1 MQVALLVLRVVLCL
15 LMVLVGFCA
24 VLFIGAGLAV
34 TGDLG
39 GSVSGWFTALLGL
52 FMFAGLAT
60 IVGGVVLM
68 NRLPRRRKMRN
79 WAQHEGVQAP
89 PA

>member
-1 MQVALLVLRVVLCL
+1 
-15 LMVLVGFCA
+15 MVLVGFCV
-24 VLFIGAGLAV
+24 VLFIGAGLAA

-39 GSVSGWFTALLGL
+39 GSLSGWVTALLGL
-52 FMFAGLAT
+52 FLFAGLAM
-60 IVGGVVLM
+60 IVGGFVLM
-68 NRLPRRRKMRN
+68 YRLPRRKKMPN

>member
-1 MQVALLVLRVVLCL
+1 VRVALPVLRVILYL
-15 LMVLVGFCA
+15 LMVLVGFCV

-39 GSVSGWFTALLGL
+39 GSVSGWVTALLGL
-52 FMFAGLAT
+52 FLFAGLAT
-60 IVGGVVLM
+60 IVVGFVLM
-68 NRLPRRRKMRN
+68 YRLPRRRKMRN

>member
-1 MQVALLVLRVVLCL
+1 
-15 LMVLVGFCA
+15 MVLVGFCV

-39 GSVSGWFTALLGL
+39 GSVSGWVTALLGL
-52 FMFAGLAT
+52 FLFAGLAT
-60 IVGGVVLM
+60 IVCGFVLM
-68 NRLPRRRKMRN
+68 YRLPRRKKMRT
-79 WAQHEGVQAP
+79 WAQQGVQAP